1 MVKFQNKN
9 SSYFVPWIHS
19 TSHIHSSICNIPPK
33 GVKNAATMISNS
45 TAIQDTFKRIKE
57 MSSSLYRRRAFLHWY
72 TCEGMDEMELMEAD
86 VNVNDLVSEYQM
98 YQDD

>member
-1 MVKFQNKN
+1 M
-9 SSYFVPWIHS
+9 
-19 TSHIHSSICNIPPK
+19 
-33 GVKNAATMISNS
+33 AATMISNS

-57 MSSSLYRRRAFLHWY
+57 LSSALFKRRAFVHWY

-98 YQDD
+98 HQDD